1 MEMGEKSG
9 GFVEWSPC
17 KLPVLRILFIL
28 IRDTRYFNLEYTNN
42 IWIKD
47 TSGDFGFGPLKI
59 RDLVSPLRKQWSQE
73 FKVNTFNSS
82 ALLSFTVL

>member
-1 MEMGEKSG
+1 MESLQA
-9 GFVEWSPC
+9 S
-17 KLPVLRILFIL
+17 RTT
-28 IRDTRYFNLEYTNN
+28 DTVYINKRQRYFYLEYTNN

-73 FKVNTFNSS
+73 FQVGTFNSS
-82 ALLSFTVL
+82 ALFSFTVL

>member
-1 MEMGEKSG
+1 M
-9 GFVEWSPC
+9 
-17 KLPVLRILFIL
+17 
-28 IRDTRYFNLEYTNN
+28 EYTDN

-73 FKVNTFNSS
+73 FQVNAFNSS
-82 ALLSFTVL
+82 ALFSFTVL

>member
-1 MEMGEKSG
+1 MESLQA
-9 GFVEWSPC
+9 S
-17 KLPVLRILFIL
+17 RTT
-28 IRDTRYFNLEYTNN
+28 DTVYINKRQRYFYLEYTNN

-73 FKVNTFNSS
+73 FQVNTFNSS

>member
-1 MEMGEKSG
+1 MESLQA
-9 GFVEWSPC
+9 S
-17 KLPVLRILFIL
+17 RTT
-28 IRDTRYFNLEYTNN
+28 DTVYINNRQRYFYLEYADN

-73 FKVNTFNSS
+73 FQVNTFNSS

>member
-28 IRDTRYFNLEYTNN
+28 IRDTRYFYLKYTKD
-42 IWIKD
+42 IRIKG

-73 FKVNTFNSS
+73 FQVNAFNSS
-82 ALLSFTVL
+82 TLLSFTVL

>member
-1 MEMGEKSG
+1 MESLQA
-9 GFVEWSPC
+9 S
-17 KLPVLRILFIL
+17 RTT
-28 IRDTRYFNLEYTNN
+28 DTVYINKRQRYFYLKYTNN

-59 RDLVSPLRKQWSQE
+59 RDLVSPLRKQWGQE
-73 FKVNTFNSS
+73 FKVNAFNSS

>member
-1 MEMGEKSG
+1 M
-9 GFVEWSPC
+9 
-17 KLPVLRILFIL
+17 
-28 IRDTRYFNLEYTNN
+28 EYTDN

-73 FKVNTFNSS
+73 FQVNAFNSS

>member
-1 MEMGEKSG
+1 MESLQASRTTDTVYINK
-9 GFVEWSPC
+9 
-17 KLPVLRILFIL
+17 RY
-28 IRDTRYFNLEYTNN
+28 RDTRYFCLEYTDN

-73 FKVNTFNSS
+73 FQVGTFNSS
-82 ALLSFTVL
+82 VLFSFTVL

>member
-1 MEMGEKSG
+1 MESLQA
-9 GFVEWSPC
+9 S
-17 KLPVLRILFIL
+17 RTT
-28 IRDTRYFNLEYTNN
+28 DTVYINKRQRYFYLEYTDN

>member
-1 MEMGEKSG
+1 MESLQA
-9 GFVEWSPC
+9 S
-17 KLPVLRILFIL
+17 RTT
-28 IRDTRYFNLEYTNN
+28 DTVYINKRQRYFYLKYTNN

-73 FKVNTFNSS
+73 FQVGTFNSS
-82 ALLSFTVL
+82 ALFSFTVL

>member
-1 MEMGEKSG
+1 MESLQA
-9 GFVEWSPC
+9 S
-17 KLPVLRILFIL
+17 RTT
-28 IRDTRYFNLEYTNN
+28 DTVYINKRQRYFYLEYTNN

-47 TSGDFGFGPLKI
+47 TSGDFGSGPLKI

-73 FKVNTFNSS
+73 FQVSTFNSS

>member
-1 MEMGEKSG
+1 MESLQA
-9 GFVEWSPC
+9 S
-17 KLPVLRILFIL
+17 RTT
-28 IRDTRYFNLEYTNN
+28 DTVYINKRQRYFYLEYTND

-73 FKVNTFNSS
+73 FQVNTFNSS

>member
-1 MEMGEKSG
+1 MEYA
-9 GFVEWSPC
+9 
-17 KLPVLRILFIL
+17 
-28 IRDTRYFNLEYTNN
+28 DN

-73 FKVNTFNSS
+73 FQVGTFNSS
-82 ALLSFTVL
+82 ALFSFTVL